1 MDTDAPVASVPVRF
15 LALGDSYTIGEGVD
29 PDDRWPVKLSAALR
43 ARGIALAQPQIIAK
57 SGWSTDEL
65 LTAIDNEVAH
75 GGVEPPYALVSLLIG
90 VNNQYRGR
98 SVDEYRTELC
108 VLLDLAL
115 AFAGGEPSRVLVLS
129 IPDWGVTPFAQSA
142 GRDRGQVADEIDAYN
157 AAAEAVCRSR
167 DARWVD
173 ITDLTRHPD
182 HSHWLVA
189 DGLHPSA
196 GMYRLWVE
204 RIDRALA

>member
-1 MDTDAPVASVPVRF
+1 MPMTF
-15 LALGDSYTIGEGVD
+15 LALGDSYTIGEGVN
-29 PDDRWPVKLSAALR
+29 PDDRWPMQLAAAFR
-43 ARGIALAQPQIIAK
+43 ARGLAIAHPHIIAK

-65 LTAIDNEVAH
+65 LAAIDEEVAQ
-75 GGVEPPYALVSLLIG
+75 GKLDPPYAFTSLQIG

-98 SVDEYRTELC
+98 SVEDFRAEFC

-115 AFAGGEPSRVLVLS
+115 AFAGGEPTHVLVLS

-142 GRDRGQVADEIDAYN
+142 GRDRDQVAREIDAYN
-157 AAAEAVCRSR
+157 AAAESASRSR
-167 DARWVD
+167 GVHWVD

-196 GMYRLWVE
+196 EMYRLWVE
-204 RIDRALA
+204 RIGRALP